1 MVDLLD
7 RCCLLVANASAVIH
21 LRSCLKGSSYVRSAG
36 ALFQLSNVPT
46 VDPNFNKKGKHK
58 STKREI
64 SYEICYKSFR
74 IFPKIYRFI
83 SSFLVKAVPQVFAKN
98 VR

>member
-36 ALFQLSNVPT
+36 APFQLSNVPT
-46 VDPNFNKKGKHK
+46 VDPNFNKKGKHM
-58 STKREI
+58 STKRE
-64 SYEICYKSFR
+64 YNVWNFLNGLEYFR
-74 IFPKIYRFI
+74 KYIDLF
-83 SSFLVKAVPQVFAKN
+83 FLVDNESFKISKGY
-98 VR
+98 

>member
-1 MVDLLD
+1 MVDLPD

-36 ALFQLSNVPT
+36 APFQLSNVPT

-58 STKREI
+58 STKREYI
-64 SYEICYKSFR
+64 
-74 IFPKIYRFI
+74 
-83 SSFLVKAVPQVFAKN
+83 V
-98 VR
+98 